1 MRPVKLS
8 RNPRNYQQTRGES
21 SMKKTDMDVGVAD
34 EINALKAQVFDLI
47 KEAEMLGFRHKQ
59 IQEEVSK
66 LNLKIEELEQKQ
78 SK

>member
-1 MRPVKLS
+1 
-8 RNPRNYQQTRGES
+8 
-21 SMKKTDMDVGVAD
+21 MKKTDMDVGVAD